1 LAVSHCARCCGIEGS
16 GVDPVT
22 GEGGI
27 AGAGPGGASHAVGV
41 GHRGGLCALGAC
53 SSVDAVVVETANAYG
68 PAGAGRAVS
77 AAVGAVVRR
86 V

>member
-1 LAVSHCARCCGIEGS
+1 LAVGHCARCCGIEGS

-22 GEGGI
+22 GEGSI

-41 GHRGGLCALGAC
+41 GRRGGLCALGAC
-53 SSVDAVVVETANAYG
+53 GSVDAVVVETASAVG
-68 PAGAGRAVS
+68 PACAGRAVS
-77 AAVGAVVRR
+77 AAVGAIVRT

>member
-1 LAVSHCARCCGIEGS
+1 
-16 GVDPVT
+16 VT

-41 GHRGGLCALGAC
+41 GRRRGLCALGAC
-53 SSVDAVVVETANAYG
+53 GSVDAVVVEALSAVG